1 MKTEEQTTTKQKVI
15 KGITFGISFIVAYF
29 AVQYLFFDANLED
42 KLKDAA
48 QELNEISPQQIDQD
62 TRLDSAST
70 VSDKI
75 FKYHYTLL
83 NLEKSEINSEEFN
96 NYMKP
101 NLTKSVKT
109 SSDLKE
115 FRKHKITMSYNYFDK
130 NGEFIAPFDYR
141 VSGGVGARN
150 YYGENNGW
158 TYRWDVQHN
167 VADLID
173 LMGGR
178 EAFIDNLD
186 ATFAEPMGRG
196 KREFYTQLPDQTGN
210 VGQFSMANEPSLH
223 IPYLYSYAGEPWKT
237 QKRIKKLIH
246 TWFRNDFMGV
256 PGDEDA
262 VVARAGA
269 AAPGDPGGV
278 GTMQWLCHAK

>member
-15 KGITFGISFIVAYF
+15 KGITFGVSFIVAYF

-130 NGEFIAPFDYR
+130 NGEFITNID
-141 VSGGVGARN
+141 VSPAM
-150 YYGENNGW
+150 YKGE
-158 TYRWDVQHN
+158 
-167 VADLID
+167 
-173 LMGGR
+173 
-178 EAFIDNLD
+178 
-186 ATFAEPMGRG
+186 
-196 KREFYTQLPDQTGN
+196 
-210 VGQFSMANEPSLH
+210 
-223 IPYLYSYAGEPWKT
+223 
-237 QKRIKKLIH
+237 
-246 TWFRNDFMGV
+246 
-256 PGDEDA
+256 
-262 VVARAGA
+262 
-269 AAPGDPGGV
+269 
-278 GTMQWLCHAK
+278 